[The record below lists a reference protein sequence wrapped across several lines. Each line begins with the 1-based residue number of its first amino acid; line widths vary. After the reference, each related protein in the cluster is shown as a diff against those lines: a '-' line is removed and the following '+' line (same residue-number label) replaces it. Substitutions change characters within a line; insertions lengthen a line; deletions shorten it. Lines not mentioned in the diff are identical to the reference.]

1 VKSSNIFFE
10 CWLNLALLLSLRT
23 LLRRFVQVVWLVVFL
38 LTLSGCADRPSFIS
52 IKKVMGNLEKSESL
66 SEVIEVQGMQKL
78 KSYKNNNSF
87 VVEVYFEQHFLL
99 GFREA
104 AELTESTI
112 DARNL
117 ESSTVLAHEQINR
130 HELIENML
138 TKKYGHFKEG
148 ELRRRYSKLV
158 FRKSDNQWSFDK
170 KTQHWKDFDLSY
182 FPSE

>member
-1 VKSSNIFFE
+1 MKLSNVFFE
-10 CWLNLALLLSLRT
+10 YCLSLVLLLSLRA
-23 LLRRFVQVVWLVVFL
+23 LLRRFVKAVALVIFL
-38 LTLSGCADRPSFIS
+38 LTLSGCADRPSFVS
-52 IKKVMGNLEKSESL
+52 IKKVMANLEKSESL
-66 SEVIEVQGMQKL
+66 SKVIKVEAMQKL
-78 KSYKNNNSF
+78 KSYKNNSDF

-112 DARNL
+112 NARNL
-117 ESSTVLAHEQINR
+117 ESSTAHEQINR
-130 HELIENML
+130 RELIENML
-138 TKKYGHFKEG
+138 AKKYGHFKEG

-158 FRKSDNQWSFDK
+158 FRKSDDQWSFEK